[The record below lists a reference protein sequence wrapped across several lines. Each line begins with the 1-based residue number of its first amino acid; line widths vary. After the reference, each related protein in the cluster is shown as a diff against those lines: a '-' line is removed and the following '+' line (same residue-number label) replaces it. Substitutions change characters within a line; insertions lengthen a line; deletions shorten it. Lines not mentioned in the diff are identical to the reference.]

1 MSAKNRDRRGR
12 WRAKTVA
19 FHVSKEE
26 NMAIDEAVALS
37 GLTKQDYI
45 IAKLTNRDVVVIGNP
60 RVFRALKAKMDNI
73 YEELVRINSAG
84 EVKEELLESISLIT
98 NIYAGMM
105 QSGKG
110 DEE

>member
-1 MSAKNRDRRGR
+1 M
-12 WRAKTVA
+12 
-19 FHVSKEE
+19 
-26 NMAIDEAVALS
+26 
-37 GLTKQDYI
+37 
-45 IAKLTNRDVVVIGNP
+45 IGNP

-84 EVKEELLESISLIT
+84 EVKEELLESINLIA

-110 DEE
+110 DEK

>member
-1 MSAKNRDRRGR
+1 MKWKKNL
-12 WRAKTVA
+12 
-19 FHVSKEE
+19 
-26 NMAIDEAVALS
+26 AIDEAVALS

-84 EVKEELLESISLIT
+84 EVKEELLESINLIA

-110 DEE
+110 DENK